1 MAFTCRL
8 CGGNVTLLNGTL
20 KCSNPNCKFEMT
32 KLVIKEDII
41 EKVCSS
47 CGFKN
52 PPNAVICLSCG
63 IYLKI

>member
-41 EKVCSS
+41 EKVC
-47 CGFKN
+47 
-52 PPNAVICLSCG
+52 
-63 IYLKI
+63 KIGRAHV